1 MPLLVIGG
9 QASKVGK
16 TSVVVAILTRFREF
30 QWTAVKTTSHLHQP
44 AHCELVALADDW
56 RIWKQISA
64 SSDNDTARFLAAGA
78 KTALLLEAEDEA
90 MPMAAA
96 ALQREIATCTH
107 VVIESSRIVDFIQ
120 PDLFLMLLSAPGD
133 QCKASVKE
141 RVQRA
146 DILLL
151 QGARTNL
158 PPDLQAAMKHK
169 PTFDFL
175 IPIREDE
182 SWINA
187 VAAKIGAGS

>member
-9 QASKVGK
+9 QASKIGK
-16 TSVVVAILTRFREF
+16 TSVVVAILSRFRQF

-44 AHCELVALADDW
+44 ANCELVALADDW

-64 SSDNDTARFLAAGA
+64 SSENDTARFLAAGA

-107 VVIESSRIVDFIQ
+107 VLIESSRIVDFIR
-120 PDLFLMLLSAPGD
+120 PDLFLVLLSAFGGE
-133 QCKASVKE
+133 CKPSVE
-141 RVQRA
+141 YRVAQA

-151 QGARTNL
+151 QGDQTKLAVEM
-158 PPDLQAAMKHK
+158 QAAIKHK
-169 PTFDFL
+169 PTFDFS
-175 IPIREDE
+175 IPIRENE
-182 SWINA
+182 FWMNA
-187 VAAKIGAGS
+187 LAAKIGADG

>member
-9 QASKVGK
+9 QASKIGK
-16 TSVVVAILTRFREF
+16 TSVVVAILSRFRRF

-56 RIWKQISA
+56 RLWKQISA

-78 KTALLLEAEDEA
+78 KTALLLEAQDEA
-90 MPMAAA
+90 MPTAAA

-120 PDLFLMLLSAPGD
+120 PDLFLMVLSASGD
-133 QCKASVKE
+133 CKPSVKE
-141 RVQRA
+141 RVNRA

-151 QGARTNL
+151 QGARKDL
-158 PPDLQAAMKHK
+158 PADLQAAIKHK
-169 PTFDFL
+169 PTFDFS

-187 VAAKIGAGS
+187 VAAQIGAES